1 MAAGFFILYPFFKH
15 YVKKNLEEVPY
26 DVLEVLDIIVR
37 TIDVVEPRNLDQP
50 SVVVTVHVVAD
61 RPGNWKMILA

>member
-1 MAAGFFILYPFFKH
+1 MVTSNNGCRIFFIFYPVFKH
-15 YVKKNLEEVPY
+15 NVKNLEEVPY
-26 DVLEVLDIIVR
+26 DVLEVLDIIVG

-61 RPGNWKMILA
+61 RPGS

>member
-1 MAAGFFILYPFFKH
+1 MAAGFFFFYPVFKH
-15 YVKKNLEEVPY
+15 YVKKNLEEVPN
-26 DVLEVLDIIVR
+26 DVLEVLDIIVG

-61 RPGNWKMILA
+61 RPGS